1 MMTTVGFY
9 KQNDDGTMDD
19 RPIMVAKYPQ
29 PIMMRKDIDL
39 ILKIRIDI

>member
-1 MMTTVGFY
+1 MTSVGFY
-9 KQNDDGTMDD
+9 RKNMDGTMDN
-19 RPIMVAKYPQ
+19 RPIMIAKYPQ

>member
-1 MMTTVGFY
+1 MMTTIGFY
-9 KQNDDGTMDD
+9 REVSGSLDT

-39 ILKIRIDI
+39 IFKIKVDF